1 MEREHLG
8 LIDVFTGTGK
18 GKTTAAFGI
27 AFRSLGWGYRVY
39 VLQFMKMGTYGEN
52 KAALMFNDGLKVDY
66 VGMPYFIAW
75 EGDIPEDDIKKV
87 ENVVI
92 CKKNHPPEEYVKKV
106 RDHYEKSL
114 EELQSKKW
122 DVFIY
127 DEINVALYYHLLEVE
142 DIMKIINIKPEHTE
156 LIFTGRKIPDVVMEK
171 ADMITEV
178 YSPKHPYQKGILAR
192 KGIDF

>member
-1 MEREHLG
+1 MESKQLG

-27 AFRSLGWGYRVY
+27 AFRALGWGYNVY
-39 VLQFMKMGTYGEN
+39 VLQFMKLGTYGEN
-52 KAALMFNDGLKVDY
+52 KAALIFDRNLKVDY

-75 EGDIPEDDIKKV
+75 EGDIPEEDLNKV
-87 ENVVI
+87 KNVVI
-92 CKKNHPPEEYVKKV
+92 CKKGEPPAEYIQKV
-106 RDHYEKSL
+106 REHYEKSL
-114 EELQSKKW
+114 LELESGNW
-122 DVFIY
+122 NVFIY
-127 DEINVALYYHLLEVE
+127 DEINVALYYNLLQIKDVIK
-142 DIMKIINIKPEHTE
+142 IMDIKPEHTE
-156 LIFTGRKIPDVVMEK
+156 LIFTGRKIPDVIMER

>member
-1 MEREHLG
+1 
-8 LIDVFTGTGK
+8 
-18 GKTTAAFGI
+18 
-27 AFRSLGWGYRVY
+27 
-39 VLQFMKMGTYGEN
+39 MKMGTYGEN

>member
-1 MEREHLG
+1 MESKQLG

-27 AFRSLGWGYRVY
+27 AFRALGWGYSVY
-39 VLQFMKMGTYGEN
+39 VLQFMKLGTYGEN
-52 KAALMFNDGLKVDY
+52 KAALIFDRNLKVDY

-75 EGDIPEDDIKKV
+75 EGDIPKEDLNKV
-87 ENVVI
+87 KNVVI
-92 CKKNHPPEEYVKKV
+92 CKKGEPPAEYIQKV
-106 RDHYEKSL
+106 REHYEKSIMEL
-114 EELQSKKW
+114 ESGKW
-122 DVFIY
+122 NVFIY
-127 DEINVALYYHLLEVE
+127 DEINVALYYNLLRIKDVIK
-142 DIMKIINIKPEHTE
+142 IMDIKPEHTE
-156 LIFTGRKIPDVVMEK
+156 LIFTGRKIPDVIMEK

>member
-1 MEREHLG
+1 MESKQLG

-27 AFRSLGWGYRVY
+27 AFRALGWGYHVY
-39 VLQFMKMGTYGEN
+39 VLQFMKLGTYGEN
-52 KAALMFNDGLKVDY
+52 KAALIFDSGLKVDY

-75 EGDIPEDDIKKV
+75 EGDIPEEDRKKV
-87 ENVVI
+87 KNVVI
-92 CKKNHPPEEYVKKV
+92 CKKGEPPAEYILKV
-106 RDHYEKSL
+106 REHYEKSL
-114 EELQSKKW
+114 LELESGNW

-127 DEINVALYYHLLEVE
+127 DEINVALYYNLLQIKDVIK
-142 DIMKIINIKPEHTE
+142 IMDLKPEHTE
-156 LIFTGRKIPDVVMEK
+156 LIFTGRKIPDEIIER